1 MIELKHIMVPIDFS
15 LTSELALR
23 YAKEFGVAFG
33 AKLHLVHVNDDP
45 TLFAPTTSEKFR
57 QEAAEKSNGAL
68 RELLTTGQVHDVK
81 HVLVTRFGSAATTLL
96 DYAVEQDIDMIIMGS
111 HGRTALAN
119 ILLGSVAE
127 HVFRHAPCPVL
138 TVKTPEH
145 EFIKEA

>member
-1 MIELKHIMVPIDFS
+1 MIELKHILIPIDFS
-15 LTSELALR
+15 ITSELAMK

-33 AKLHLVHVNDDP
+33 AKLHLVHVTDDP
-45 TLFAPTTSEKFR
+45 TLFAPTTSDKYRAEFEK
-57 QEAAEKSNGAL
+57 ESNDKLSEVLKKGADRDL
-68 RELLTTGQVHDVK
+68 K
-81 HVLVTRFGSAATTLL
+81 YVLVTRFGSAATTLL
-96 DYAVEQDIDMIIMGS
+96 EYAAQEDIDLIIMGS

-145 EFIKEA
+145 EFIKD